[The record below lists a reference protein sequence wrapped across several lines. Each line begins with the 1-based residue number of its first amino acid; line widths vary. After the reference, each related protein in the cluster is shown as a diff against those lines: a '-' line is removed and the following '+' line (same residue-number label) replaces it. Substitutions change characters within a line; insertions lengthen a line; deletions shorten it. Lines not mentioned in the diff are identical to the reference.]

1 MFADQTVPV
10 RGVMPH
16 DAQTVLIVAMTAI
29 AALMWIY
36 AIRESRRRRDLVP
49 LLIVIGCGLAVFYEP
64 VGDALVKVFYT
75 ERGQVTW
82 IHAFGRDI
90 PAFIGILYFWYM
102 PAGAM
107 WLLRASE
114 RGVSA
119 KAWWTRWAGFL
130 AFATCFEMLV
140 LKVAGTTWI
149 YYDRQPFMVLKVPI
163 FTPWTYVSFAVTIAA
178 GTVALARY
186 LPRRQQWLIVGAV
199 PMLMVAGHAMTALP
213 EGIAFYGTHNELLRH
228 LGALGSAAFALVVSH
243 LASLAY
249 RKPLAAKPTS
259 LDGTGASASPSVQTR
274 PDEVLV

>member
-1 MFADQTVPV
+1 
-10 RGVMPH
+10 
-16 DAQTVLIVAMTAI
+16 
-29 AALMWIY
+29 
-36 AIRESRRRRDLVP
+36 
-49 LLIVIGCGLAVFYEP
+49 
-64 VGDALVKVFYT
+64 
-75 ERGQVTW
+75 
-82 IHAFGRDI
+82 
-90 PAFIGILYFWYM
+90 
-102 PAGAM
+102 M

-149 YYDRQPFMVLKVPI
+149 YYDKQPFMVLEVPV
-163 FTPWTYVSFAVTIAA
+163 FTPWTYVSFTVTIAA

-186 LPRRQQWLIVGAV
+186 LPRRQQWLIIPAV

-249 RKPLAAKPTS
+249 RKPLAYESTA
-259 LDGTGASASPSVQTR
+259 LDGMDAIISPTVQAR
-274 PDEVLV
+274 ANEVLVSTGPGTA